1 MNISNIQGVHCIVSN
16 FLTEHSIQLDTIF
29 SDNKEK
35 YSEMEIS
42 ALAIGIIAMI
52 IGFFAFQYLLRR
64 KTKQGV
70 DCICSYDHSLAN
82 TNEQR
87 ICKLQKEYDE
97 LIKKRRANNEKTET
111 LLKEYES
118 KADDSEVGQAILRL
132 LRTIKLD

>member
-1 MNISNIQGVHCIVSN
+1 
-16 FLTEHSIQLDTIF
+16 
-29 SDNKEK
+29 
-35 YSEMEIS
+35 MEIS